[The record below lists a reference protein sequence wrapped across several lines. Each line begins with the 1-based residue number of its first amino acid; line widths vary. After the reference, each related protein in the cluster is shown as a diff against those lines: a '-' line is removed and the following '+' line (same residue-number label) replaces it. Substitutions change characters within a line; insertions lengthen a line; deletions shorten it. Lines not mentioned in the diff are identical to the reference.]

1 MLYFSRLKV
10 FSIISVI
17 FIGIYFF
24 LPNLSFFNNSK
35 FFSEKRV
42 NLGLDLQGGSY
53 LLLEIDSNP
62 LIEQRLQAKSL
73 EVRRELRKNNI
84 QYKNFS
90 FSKNSLV
97 FTFDEKQKETLDKIL
112 NERSVN
118 SNIKT
123 GGKEFEIIYEN
134 NIIKL
139 IFTKENVNLIKKNAL
154 DQSIEIV
161 RNRIDELGTKEPNI
175 VTRGLDRILVELP
188 GLKDPSAIKK
198 LLGKTAKLTLRFVA
212 NSSDENSL
220 GVETLLSKSS
230 GSKYSV
236 EKRIIISGENLIDAQ
251 PGFDQLN
258 NSSVVNFKLDNIGSR
273 KFALASKEN
282 VGRYLAIV
290 LDKDVVSSPV
300 IREAIVTGSG
310 QISGNF
316 TTQEANELAILLRA
330 GALPAPLNII
340 EERSVG
346 PDLGKESI
354 EKGILSLIIG
364 FLLVMIYMIYNYRI
378 FGVFSNVSLLTNL
391 VLISGVLSIFGA
403 TLTLP
408 GIAGIILTV
417 GMAVDS
423 NVLIY
428 ERVKEE
434 LKKEKNYLIAFD
446 TAYKKVLTT
455 ILDSNVTTLIA
466 AFVLYYM
473 GSGPVKGFAITLGI
487 GILSTFFT
495 TYVLGRLLVA
505 KYIKNNKETTIV
517 I

>member
-90 FSKNSLV
+90 FSKDSLV

-112 NERSVN
+112 NDRSIN

-290 LDKDVVSSPV
+290 LDKDVVSSPI

>member
-24 LPNLSFFNNSK
+24 LPNLTFFNNSK

-220 GVETLLSKSS
+220 GVETLSSKSS
-230 GSKYSV
+230 GTKYSV

>member
-97 FTFDEKQKETLDKIL
+97 FIFDEKQKETLDKIL
-112 NERSVN
+112 NDRSIN

-220 GVETLLSKSS
+220 GVETLSSKSS
-230 GSKYSV
+230 GSQYSV

>member
-1 MLYFSRLKV
+1 VLYFSRLKV

-24 LPNLSFFNNSK
+24 LPNLTFFNNSK

-90 FSKNSLV
+90 FSKDSLV
-97 FTFDEKQKETLDKIL
+97 FIFDEKQKETLDKIL
-112 NERSVN
+112 NDRLIN

-220 GVETLLSKSS
+220 GVETLSSKSS
-230 GSKYSV
+230 GSQYSV

-466 AFVLYYM
+466 AIVLYYM

>member
-90 FSKNSLV
+90 FSKDSLV
-97 FTFDEKQKETLDKIL
+97 FIFDEKQKETLDKIL

-161 RNRIDELGTKEPNI
+161 RNRIDELGTKEPHI

-220 GVETLLSKSS
+220 GVETLSSKSS
-230 GSKYSV
+230 GSQYSV

>member
-62 LIEQRLQAKSL
+62 LIEQRLQTKSL

-220 GVETLLSKSS
+220 GVETLSSKSS
-230 GSKYSV
+230 GSQYSV

>member
-24 LPNLSFFNNSK
+24 LPNLTFFNNSK

-90 FSKNSLV
+90 FSKDSLV
-97 FTFDEKQKETLDKIL
+97 FIFDEKQKETLDKIL
-112 NERSVN
+112 NDRSIN

-220 GVETLLSKSS
+220 GVETLSSKSS
-230 GSKYSV
+230 GSQYSV

-455 ILDSNVTTLIA
+455 ILDSNITTLIA

-505 KYIKNNKETTIV
+505 KYLKNNKETIIV

>member
-139 IFTKENVNLIKKNAL
+139 IFTNENVNLIKKNAL

>member
-434 LKKEKNYLIAFD
+434 LKREKNYLIAFD

>member
-505 KYIKNNKETTIV
+505 KYIKNNKETIIV

>member
-10 FSIISVI
+10 LSIISVI

-24 LPNLSFFNNSK
+24 LPNISFLNSNK
-35 FFSEKRV
+35 FFSEKKI

-53 LLLEIDSNP
+53 LLLEIDSEP
-62 LIEQRLQAKSL
+62 LIIQRLQAKSL
-73 EVRRELRKNNI
+73 EIRRALRKKNI
-84 QYKNFS
+84 IYKDFNLRGKSLF
-90 FSKNSLV
+90 FKYKIDQKNKI
-97 FTFDEKQKETLDKIL
+97 EKLL
-112 NERSVN
+112 NEKTIN

-123 GGKEFEIIYEN
+123 GGKEFEIFYEN
-134 NIIKL
+134 NLIKL
-139 IFTKENVNLIKKNAL
+139 FFTKENLILIKRNAL

-175 VTRGLDRILVELP
+175 ITRGDDRILVELP

-212 NSSDENSL
+212 NSGNENSL
-220 GVETLLSKSS
+220 GVEELYSKSLGES
-230 GSKYSV
+230 YII
-236 EKRIIISGENLIDAQ
+236 EKRIILSGESLIDAQ

-273 KFALASKEN
+273 KFALASKAN
-282 VGRYLAIV
+282 VGRNLAII
-290 LDKDVVSSPV
+290 LDKDVISSPV

-316 TTQEANELAILLRA
+316 TTEEANELAILLRA

-354 EKGILSLIIG
+354 DKGITSLIIG
-364 FLLVMIYMIYNYRI
+364 FLLVMVYMIYNYKI
-378 FGVFSNVSLLTNL
+378 FGVFSNLSLFTNL
-391 VLISGVLSIFGA
+391 IIIAGVLSLFGA

-428 ERVKEE
+428 ERIKEE
-434 LKKEKNYLIAFD
+434 LKVEKNNLIAFD

-455 ILDSNVTTLIA
+455 ILDSNITTLIA

-473 GSGPVKGFAITLGI
+473 GSGPVKGFAITLGV
-487 GILSTFFT
+487 GIISTFFT
-495 TYVLGRLLVA
+495 TYIFGRFLVA
-505 KYIKNNKETTIV
+505 SYIKRNKNKI
-517 I
+517 III

>member
-24 LPNLSFFNNSK
+24 LPNLTFFNNSK

-112 NERSVN
+112 NDRSIN

-220 GVETLLSKSS
+220 GVETLSSKSS
-230 GSKYSV
+230 GSQYSV

-505 KYIKNNKETTIV
+505 KYIKNNKETIIV

>member
-10 FSIISVI
+10 LSIISVI

-73 EVRRELRKNNI
+73 EVRRDLRKNNI

-505 KYIKNNKETTIV
+505 KYIKNNKETIIV

>member
-24 LPNLSFFNNSK
+24 LPNLTFFNNSK

-90 FSKNSLV
+90 FSKDSLV

-112 NERSVN
+112 NDRSIN

-220 GVETLLSKSS
+220 GVETLSSKSS
-230 GSKYSV
+230 GSQYSV

-505 KYIKNNKETTIV
+505 KYIKNNKETIIV

>member
-24 LPNLSFFNNSK
+24 LPNLTFFNNSK

-220 GVETLLSKSS
+220 GVETLSSKSS
-230 GSKYSV
+230 GSQYNV

-354 EKGILSLIIG
+354 EKGVLSLIIG

-505 KYIKNNKETTIV
+505 KYIKNNKETIIV

>member
-24 LPNLSFFNNSK
+24 LPNLTFFNNSK

-90 FSKNSLV
+90 FSKDSLV

-112 NERSVN
+112 NDRSVN

-139 IFTKENVNLIKKNAL
+139 IFTKENINLIKKNAL

-220 GVETLLSKSS
+220 GVETLSSKSS
-230 GSKYSV
+230 GSQYSV

-505 KYIKNNKETTIV
+505 KYIKNNKETIIV

>member
-24 LPNLSFFNNSK
+24 LPNLTFFNNSK

-90 FSKNSLV
+90 FSKDSLV
-97 FTFDEKQKETLDKIL
+97 FIFDEKQKETLDKIL
-112 NERSVN
+112 NDRSIN

-220 GVETLLSKSS
+220 GVETLSSKSS
-230 GSKYSV
+230 GSQYSV

-354 EKGILSLIIG
+354 EKGVLSLIIG

-391 VLISGVLSIFGA
+391 ILISGVLSIFGA

-505 KYIKNNKETTIV
+505 KYLKNNKETIIV

>member
-220 GVETLLSKSS
+220 GVETLSSKSS
-230 GSKYSV
+230 GTKYSV

>member
-24 LPNLSFFNNSK
+24 LPNLTFFNNSK

-90 FSKNSLV
+90 FSKDSLV
-97 FTFDEKQKETLDKIL
+97 FIFDEKQKETLDKIL
-112 NERSVN
+112 NDRSIN

-139 IFTKENVNLIKKNAL
+139 IFTKENINLIKKNAL

-220 GVETLLSKSS
+220 GVETLSSKSS
-230 GSKYSV
+230 GSQYSV

-505 KYIKNNKETTIV
+505 KYIKNNKETIIV

>member
-139 IFTKENVNLIKKNAL
+139 IFTKENVNLMKKNAL

>member
-24 LPNLSFFNNSK
+24 LPNLSFFNNSN

-90 FSKNSLV
+90 FSKDSLV
-97 FTFDEKQKETLDKIL
+97 FTFDEKQKDTLDKIL
-112 NERSVN
+112 NERSIN

-220 GVETLLSKSS
+220 GVETLSSKSS
-230 GSKYSV
+230 GAKYSV

-282 VGRYLAIV
+282 VGRYLAII

-310 QISGNF
+310 QISGDF

-364 FLLVMIYMIYNYRI
+364 FFLVMIYMIYNYRI

-391 VLISGVLSIFGA
+391 VLISGILSIFGA

-446 TAYKKVLTT
+446 SAYKKVLTT

-505 KYIKNNKETTIV
+505 KYIKNNKETVITI
-517 I
+517 

>member
-1 MLYFSRLKV
+1 VLYFSRLKV

-220 GVETLLSKSS
+220 GVETLSSKSS
-230 GSKYSV
+230 GTKYSV

>member
-24 LPNLSFFNNSK
+24 LPNLTFFNNSK

-62 LIEQRLQAKSL
+62 LVEQRLQAKSL

-139 IFTKENVNLIKKNAL
+139 IFTKENINLIKKNAL

-220 GVETLLSKSS
+220 GVETLSSKSS
-230 GSKYSV
+230 GSQYSV

-505 KYIKNNKETTIV
+505 KYIKNNKETIIV

>member
-1 MLYFSRLKV
+1 M
-10 FSIISVI
+10 
-17 FIGIYFF
+17 
-24 LPNLSFFNNSK
+24 
-35 FFSEKRV
+35 
-42 NLGLDLQGGSY
+42 QGGSY

-90 FSKNSLV
+90 FSKDSLV
-97 FTFDEKQKETLDKIL
+97 FIFDEKQKETLDKIL
-112 NERSVN
+112 NDRSIN

-188 GLKDPSAIKK
+188 GLKDPSGIKK

-220 GVETLLSKSS
+220 GVETLSSKSS
-230 GSKYSV
+230 GSQYSV

-505 KYIKNNKETTIV
+505 KYIKNNKETIIV

>member
-24 LPNLSFFNNSK
+24 LPNLTFFDNSK

-84 QYKNFS
+84 QYEDFS
-90 FSKNSLV
+90 FSKDSLV

-112 NERSVN
+112 NDRSIN

-220 GVETLLSKSS
+220 GVETLSSKSS
-230 GSKYSV
+230 GSQYSV

-505 KYIKNNKETTIV
+505 KYIKNNKETIIV

>member
-1 MLYFSRLKV
+1 VLYFSRLKV

-112 NERSVN
+112 NERLVN

>member
-112 NERSVN
+112 NDRSIN

-220 GVETLLSKSS
+220 GVETLSSKSS
-230 GSKYSV
+230 GSQYSV

-505 KYIKNNKETTIV
+505 KYIKNNKETIIV